1 MTKKITFNELR
12 DIKDRLPHGSM
23 QRIALELGIDVETV
37 RNYFGG
43 THYDASTC
51 VGMHIEQGPQGGII
65 LLDDTT
71 ILEKAQEI
79 LQAQ

>member
-1 MTKKITFNELR
+1 MTQKITFNELR
-12 DIKDRLPHGSM
+12 DIKDHLPHGSM
-23 QRIALELGIDVETV
+23 QRIAQELGMEVETV

-43 THYDASTC
+43 THYDTGTS

-79 LQAQ
+79 LEGK